1 MRPGEA
7 VAALAAE
14 WKLTAS
20 LSQGGPGSRASFQQL
35 GQAPPGAALLPATH
49 LLIHGKTPFFGSPLR
64 LFRPPSDVVGASLKK
79 GFPTKIL
86 FFPFRDFKDFS
97 NRQFF
102 CQMD

>member
-49 LLIHGKTPFFGSPLR
+49 LLIHGKR
-64 LFRPPSDVVGASLKK
+64 HLFSVRRFASFVPQATLLGPP
-79 GFPTKIL
+79 
-86 FFPFRDFKDFS
+86 
-97 NRQFF
+97 
-102 CQMD
+102 